1 MTRLVILTL
10 TRCAPAALAVFLAA
24 SPVAAKCLMSYCQDD
39 APETTRRNI
48 TDPDRRIVGDL
59 YAPKGSRRIQIRDNH
74 RRILGYVERDG
85 KITDT
90 RRRKVGS
97 IEALN

>member
-1 MTRLVILTL
+1 MTRLLTL
-10 TRCAPAALAVFLAA
+10 AILAVFLAA

-59 YAPKGSRRIQIRDNH
+59 YSPRGSRRILIRDNH
-74 RRILGYVERDG
+74 RRIIGYVERDG
-85 KITDT
+85 KITNPS
-90 RRRKVGS
+90 RQPVGS
-97 IEALN
+97 IEALR

>member
-1 MTRLVILTL
+1 MTRLLTL
-10 TRCAPAALAVFLAA
+10 AILAVFLAT

-59 YAPKGSRRIQIRDNH
+59 YSPKGSRRIQIRDTS
-74 RRILGYVERDG
+74 RRIIGYVERDG
-85 KITDT
+85 KITNPS
-90 RRRKVGS
+90 RQKVGS
-97 IEALN
+97 IEALR

>member
-1 MTRLVILTL
+1 MRILFFTI
-10 TRCAPAALAVFLAA
+10 LAVFLAA

-59 YAPKGSRRIQIRDNH
+59 YSPRGSRRIQIRDNH
-74 RRILGYVERDG
+74 RRILGYIERSG
-85 KITDT
+85 RITNPS
-90 RRRKVGS
+90 RQPVGS
-97 IEALN
+97 IEALRD

>member
-1 MTRLVILTL
+1 MTRLLTL
-10 TRCAPAALAVFLAA
+10 ATLTVFLAA

-59 YAPKGSRRIQIRDNH
+59 YSPKGSRRIQIRDKD
-74 RRILGYVERDG
+74 RKILGYITRDG
-85 KITDT
+85 KITNPS
-90 RRRKVGS
+90 RQRVGS
-97 IEALN
+97 IEALR